1 MRFSSSVRIA
11 SRHYSDESTLA
22 DIDERLEHQP
32 ESVDAHFERAC
43 ALEDLGW
50 DTRAMESYLAVLK
63 RDPTHLGA
71 LTNLGLMMRE
81 RGDAA
86 NARAMFTQALTHHP
100 KAPIAYVNLG
110 QSLVEQGFT
119 QSAIEQFEAALAIE
133 PDFFAA
139 HHGLALLYESLGDE
153 GNARRHLERAFE
165 HRVAWTLPYA
175 GTAPPVRVLLLVSGR
190 GGDIVSH
197 PFLDDRVMQTTMFVP
212 DGFREGMALPVH
224 DIVFNGIGD
233 VDRCRPSLERARALL
248 ARSGARVI
256 NAPERVLASG
266 RAEIAARFASIAG
279 TTVPRTERVARETL
293 TADYLAGAGWTYP
306 VLVRA
311 FGFQAGRYFEAIS
324 SAESVSHVVGTIPG
338 DDLLVIAF
346 AETRRSD
353 GFFRKYRVLFIGG
366 ELYPVHLAISRHWK
380 VHYFSAGMEERAE
393 HRAEEQRFLADM
405 TAVLGLAI
413 IETLADIAATLGLD
427 YGGIDFG
434 IDGDGSVV
442 IFEVNATMAVYPP
455 LAGELWAYRRPAYDA
470 VVRAVRELMLA
481 PKSL

>member
-11 SRHYSDESTLA
+11 SRHYSDESHLA
-22 DIDERLEHQP
+22 DIERRLEHQP
-32 ESVDAHFERAC
+32 ESIDAHFERAC

-50 DTRAMESYLAVLK
+50 DTRAMDSYLAVLR

-71 LTNLGLMMRE
+71 LTNLGLMMRD

-100 KAPIAYVNLG
+100 DATIAYVNLG
-110 QSLVEQGFT
+110 QALLEQGFT
-119 QSAIEQFEAALAIE
+119 ESAIAQFEAALAID
-133 PDFFAA
+133 PAFFAA
-139 HHGLALLYESLGDE
+139 HHGLALLYEGLGDE
-153 GNARRHLERAFE
+153 PKARLHLERAFAQ
-165 HRVAWTLPYA
+165 RASWTLPYA
-175 GTAPPVRVLLLVSGR
+175 GTAAPVRVLLLVSGR

-212 DGFREGMALPVH
+212 DGFRDGAALPEH

-233 VDRCRPSLERARALL
+233 VDRCRPSLERARAVL
-248 ARSGARVI
+248 AQSGALVI

-279 TTVPRTERVARETL
+279 ATIPRTERTARESV
-293 TADYLAGAGWTYP
+293 TAANLAAGGWTYP

-311 FGFQAGRYFEAIS
+311 FGFQAGRYFEAIAG
-324 SAESVSHVVGTIPG
+324 AESVSGVIATIPG
-338 DDLLVIAF
+338 ADVLTIAF
-346 AETRRSD
+346 AETRRAD

-366 ELYPVHLAISRHWK
+366 ALYPVHLAVSRHWK

-393 HRAEEQRFLADM
+393 HRAEEQRFLADVSG
-405 TAVLGLAI
+405 VLGPAVM
-413 IETLADIAATLGLD
+413 ETLAQICAALGLD

-434 IDGDGSVV
+434 IDADDNVV
-442 IFEVNATMAVYPP
+442 IFEANATMAVYPP
-455 LAGELWAYRRPAYDA
+455 LAGEMWAYRRPAYDA
-470 VVRAVRELMLA
+470 VVHAVRELILA
-481 PKSL
+481 PMTL